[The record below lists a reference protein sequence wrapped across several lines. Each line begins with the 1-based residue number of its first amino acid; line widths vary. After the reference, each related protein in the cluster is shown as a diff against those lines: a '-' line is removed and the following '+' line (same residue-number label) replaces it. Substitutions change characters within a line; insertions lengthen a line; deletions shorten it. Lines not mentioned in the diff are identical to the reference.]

1 MANQGN
7 FGLEVESFLNGNE
20 VGSHSYTGL
29 SHNNESGFQV
39 ANTAGLTMVEL
50 LSIPGSGSGIFTV
63 KHIEVSGSVRTKSRS
78 PNPPRSACWR
88 SACSVSDSQDGNA
101 GADR

>member
-63 KHIEVSGSVRTKSRS
+63 KHIEVSGFG
-78 PNPPRSACWR
+78 PNEVPVPEHASLGLL
-88 SACSVSDSQDGNA
+88 VLGLLGGA
-101 GADR
+101 GFAGLKRRN